1 MCNQI
6 RNDYKV
12 CARCYTF
19 NHASYI
25 VETLN
30 GFTRQITNFPFIC
43 TIVDDASTDREQNVI
58 RKYLEQHFD
67 LQDNTIVRNEET
79 DDYVL
84 IFARHKTNINCFFA
98 VLFLKYNHY
107 CIRKP
112 KYEYIDKWYN
122 HAKYI
127 ALCEGDDYW
136 TDPLKLQKQV
146 DYLESHPKCGMCYS
160 NFSKYNQKNGTFS
173 HNCLKKEQI
182 QKYNNLHDWI
192 KLTPYAGPMTWM
204 YRRELM
210 SLKPSFNTVDGSFV
224 TFAFFLAESK
234 VHCLSEDNTAVYRVL
249 ENSASHS
256 KDISK
261 QYNYK
266 KGIHDIQLQ
275 LIEYYKYKL
284 KNPDELITEIN
295 KKYYQR
301 FLFHIIVNSN
311 QLEIEKAINYS
322 DKSWPFT
329 KRLLARCANNIL
341 ISGLVKRFI
350 KVYLKKNNRIRE

>member
-1 MCNQI
+1 MESLDNQI
-6 RNDYKV
+6 VVSIQCLTY
-12 CARCYTF
+12 
-19 NHASYI
+19 NHAPYI
-25 VETLN
+25 RQCLD
-30 GFTRQITNFPFIC
+30 GFVMQKTNFRFEA
-43 TIVDDASTDREQNVI
+43 IVHDDASTDGTQDIIRE
-58 RKYLEQHFD
+58 Y
-67 LQDNTIVRNEET
+67 EERYP
-79 DDYVL
+79 DIIKPIYQKENQYSKG
-84 IFARHKTNINCFFA
+84 IPGYITNLVSSKC
-98 VLFLKYNHY
+98 KG
-107 CIRKP
+107 
-112 KYEYIDKWYN
+112 
-122 HAKYI
+122 KYI
-127 ALCEGDDYW
+127 AICEGDDYW
-136 TDPLKLQKQV
+136 TDPYKLQKQV

-160 NFSKYNQKNGTFS
+160 NFTKYNQKNGTFS

-204 YRRELM
+204 YRRVLM

-284 KNPDELITEIN
+284 KDPDELITEIN

-322 DKSWPFT
+322 DESWPFT

-341 ISGLVKRFI
+341 ISGLVKRLI

>member
-1 MCNQI
+1 ME
-6 RNDYKV
+6 KTPLVSV
-12 CARCYTF
+12 CC
-19 NHASYI
+19 
-25 VETLN
+25 
-30 GFTRQITNFPFIC
+30 IT
-43 TIVDDASTDREQNVI
+43 
-58 RKYLEQHFD
+58 
-67 LQDNTIVRNEET
+67 
-79 DDYVL
+79 
-84 IFARHKTNINCFFA
+84 
-98 VLFLKYNHY
+98 
-107 CIRKP
+107 
-112 KYEYIDKWYN
+112 YN
-122 HAKYI
+122 HAPYISQCVDGFLMQKTSFPYEIIINDDCSSDGTTEILKEYAEKYPDLIQLILHDENQYSKGIRRILATFVYPLVKGKYI
-127 ALCEGDDYW
+127 AICEGDDYW
-136 TDPLKLQKQV
+136 TDPYKLQKQV

-329 KRLLARCANNIL
+329 KRLLARCANTIL

-350 KVYLKKNNRIRE
+350 KAYLKKNNKIKE